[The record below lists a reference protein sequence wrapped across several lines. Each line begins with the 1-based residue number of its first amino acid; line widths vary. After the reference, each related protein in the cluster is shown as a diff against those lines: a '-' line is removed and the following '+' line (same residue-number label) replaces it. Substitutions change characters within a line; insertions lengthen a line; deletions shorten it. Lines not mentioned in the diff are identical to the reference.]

1 MMDVSQ
7 KPNHTDFGSRLH
19 AGACRFSHQNRC
31 GMDSGDLASTARHRH
46 NYHRHHN
53 RFPYLEAQA

>member
-1 MMDVSQ
+1 
-7 KPNHTDFGSRLH
+7 
-19 AGACRFSHQNRC
+19 
-31 GMDSGDLASTARHRH
+31 LASTARHRH